1 MFFSIIVKRE
11 EFLQEIIR
19 KIYKNMKNL
28 DERTKKF
35 KAYNFSLAE
44 IIKRSE
50 EESNS
55 DEECDIENELD
66 RLEVVDLNLASE

>member
-1 MFFSIIVKRE
+1 MFFTIIVRRE

-35 KAYNFSLAE
+35 KSYNFSLAD
-44 IIKRSE
+44 IIRKSE
-50 EESNS
+50 EKYNTD
-55 DEECDIENELD
+55 DEYYPDTELD
-66 RLEVVDLNLASE
+66 SLEVIELNIASE